1 MCLIREGCFLCS
13 PRGRMEFNTAQRGLS
28 STVVRYRPLREDPAC
43 RSPRTINAGPT
54 RSSAPYTE
62 TTRGSLPGKPSTAS
76 GGIGRSPPSQR
87 FSSERSYW
95 SWAGDNVND
104 PLFGVIISVTGF
116 LIMVGVATVL
126 IGYPT
131 SGQPHGVSDPG
142 SGKQPGHRS
151 CTPLPSCFGAGR
163 APGNARLIV
172 ARQVFTG
179 RPPGVGFSINCWS
192 PQSAGMTVWSAS
204 SAPLQPRN

>member
-13 PRGRMEFNTAQRGLS
+13 PRDRMEFNTAQRGLS
-28 STVVRYRPLREDPAC
+28 STVVRHRPLREDPAC
-43 RSPRTINAGPT
+43 RSPRTINTGPT
-54 RSSAPYTE
+54 RSSAPSTE
-62 TTRGSLPGKPSTAS
+62 TTQVRCRANHRPPPAAS
-76 GGIGRSPPSQR
+76 GDHVRRSVSR
-87 FSSERSYW
+87 RSGPTRRG
-95 SWAGDNVND
+95 AGDNVND